1 MLDRFTITLHIK
13 FLGAINF
20 MSYQLRSMVYRSF
33 YYTFE
38 DFLGLHYL
46 SYNNMIVCKIRVQT
60 DSDLDLSDTVL
71 TYLTMHLSIKVLKIW

>member
-1 MLDRFTITLHIK
+1 M
-13 FLGAINF
+13 
-20 MSYQLRSMVYRSF
+20 YRSF
-33 YYTFE
+33 YYLFE
-38 DFLGLHYL
+38 DFLGLYYL